1 MIGSE
6 FKLNP
11 RRGRFVDVAECTTEV
26 IPDWIEAEAVLWD
39 RINLIY
45 RTLCA
50 VLYNFVPASGHPGG
64 SISSGHFVQAL
75 LFRSMDYDF
84 TDPDRIDNDIITY
97 AAGHKAMGLYAM
109 WALRNELIR
118 LSRPD
123 LLAAPKRQLRW
134 IDLLGFRRN
143 PTNETPLFCQYHAR
157 PLDGHPTCATP
168 FVKVATGASGV
179 GIPAGLGLAH
189 AARDYFGNDAPWV
202 HLVEGEGGMTPG
214 RVQEALAA
222 AATMQLSNVVLHV
235 DWNQASIDSN
245 RVCAEN
251 GKPGDYVQWNP
262 VELAYMH
269 DWNVILVSNPTDFR
283 HTLAAQKIALSLQ
296 STQPTAI
303 VYRTVKGWK
312 YGIEGSA
319 SHGAGHKFAS
329 DGYYKSLSEFEKE
342 FETTLPRFEGNASA
356 ENVEKNYFETLMA
369 IREVLERNSQLSYFA
384 GQAIAASRHR
394 LQQRNRRSVENA
406 PHLDTLYSSQEL
418 DPAVTPAELQYKPGT
433 QVTTRAALGDALNV
447 LNRATGGAIFSAAAD
462 LAGSTSISNAGKGFG
477 EGFYNPVSNR
487 KSRLVAI
494 GGICEDAMGAWMSG
508 LASFGK
514 HIGVTASYGAFLAAL
529 EHVAARLHGIGQ
541 QTFESITGA
550 PYKTWI
556 MVNAHAGV
564 KTGEDG
570 PTHADPQALQLLQEC
585 FPRKVCITLTPW
597 DVSEIWPLVL
607 AGLRARPAVLAPF
620 VTRPADLVVDREAL
634 RLPPPEAAI
643 KGVYALRKAN
653 RTLDYHG
660 TVVLQGN
667 GVGTTFI
674 QDVLPKLDRDGL
686 NLNVF
691 YIASA
696 ELFSLLSP
704 EEQEEI
710 FPEALTMTSVGI
722 TDFTLPTMYRWVRSN
737 EGIRRTLHSFRG
749 GHYLGSGSATK
760 VLQEAGIHAEGQ
772 LAMIREFADFVMSKS
787 PVTV

>member
-11 RRGRFVDVAECTTEV
+11 RRGRYINVGECVTEV
-26 IPDWIEAEAVLWD
+26 MPDWIESESVLWD
-39 RINLIY
+39 RINLVY

-64 SISSGHFVQAL
+64 SISSGHLVQAL
-75 LFRSMDYDF
+75 LFRNMDYDF

-109 WALRNELIR
+109 WALRNELVR

-123 LLAAPKRQLRW
+123 LLAPGKRQLRW

-179 GIPAGLGLAH
+179 GLPAGLGLAH
-189 AARDYFGNDAPWV
+189 AARDYFGKDAPWV

-222 AATMQLSNVVLHV
+222 AATMQLSNVILHV

-269 DWNVILVSNPTDFR
+269 DWNVILVSNPTDFH
-283 HTLAAQKIALSLQ
+283 HTLAAQKLALSLQ

-303 VYRTVKGWK
+303 VYRTVKGWR
-312 YGIEGSA
+312 YGIEGCA

-329 DGYYKSLSEFEKE
+329 EGYYKSLSEFENE
-342 FETTLPRFEGNASA
+342 FGTTLPRFEGSTSA
-356 ENVEKNYFETLMA
+356 ENVEKNYFDTLMA
-369 IREVLERNSQLSYFA
+369 IREVLERNSQLSYFV
-384 GQAIAASRHR
+384 GQSLAASRHR
-394 LQQRNRRSVENA
+394 LQQRNRRAVENA
-406 PHLDTLYSSQEL
+406 PRLETLYASSEL
-418 DPAVTPAELQYKPGT
+418 DPVLPPAELQYKPGT

-462 LAGSTSISNAGKGFG
+462 LAGSTSISNVGRGFG
-477 EGFYNPVSNR
+477 EGFYNAFSNP

-541 QTFESITGA
+541 QTFESVTGA

-585 FPRKVCITLTPW
+585 FP
-597 DVSEIWPLVL
+597 DEEYVSR
-607 AGLRARPAVLAPF
+607 LRRGMFLKCGRCFWRDARRDP
-620 VTRPADLVVDREAL
+620 RCSL
-634 RLPPPEAAI
+634 RL
-643 KGVYALRKAN
+643 
-653 RTLDYHG
+653 
-660 TVVLQGN
+660 
-667 GVGTTFI
+667 
-674 QDVLPKLDRDGL
+674 
-686 NLNVF
+686 
-691 YIASA
+691 
-696 ELFSLLSP
+696 
-704 EEQEEI
+704 
-710 FPEALTMTSVGI
+710 
-722 TDFTLPTMYRWVRSN
+722 
-737 EGIRRTLHSFRG
+737 
-749 GHYLGSGSATK
+749 
-760 VLQEAGIHAEGQ
+760 
-772 LAMIREFADFVMSKS
+772 
-787 PVTV
+787 